1 MKTIAKQLNIQ
12 TFPFT
17 IKDDDGKE
25 IYREYSDGFWVKQEW
40 DGDKEIR
47 CEYSDGYW
55 EKREWDGDKEICYE
69 DSDGIIEDNR
79 ILL

>member
-1 MKTIAKQLNIQ
+1 MTIAKQLNIQ

-25 IYREYSDGFWVKQEW
+25 IYR
-40 DGDKEIR
+40 
-47 CEYSDGYW
+47 EYSDGYW